1 MIDIDNTQPEDYHHD
16 QEPDTQDVIDDDQ
29 GYDEYKEKRAGLFE
43 QMGIKDQE
51 PDLDSLKLDY
61 VTKKDYNAYMANPD
75 NFSDEESTDDM
86 TPEQT
91 NGWLRDA
98 GF

>member
-1 MIDIDNTQPEDYHHD
+1 MIDVDNQEYSHEDCREPDLQDIIDNDA
-16 QEPDTQDVIDDDQ
+16 
-29 GYDEYKEKRAGLFE
+29 GYDEYKEKRAGVFDE
-43 QMGIKDQE
+43 ISKRE
-51 PDLDSLKLDY
+51 
-61 VTKKDYNAYMANPD
+61 YNAYMANPD
-75 NFSDEESTDDM
+75 NFSDEESTDE

>member
-1 MIDIDNTQPEDYHHD
+1 
-16 QEPDTQDVIDDDQ
+16 
-29 GYDEYKEKRAGLFE
+29 
-43 QMGIKDQE
+43 MGIKDQE